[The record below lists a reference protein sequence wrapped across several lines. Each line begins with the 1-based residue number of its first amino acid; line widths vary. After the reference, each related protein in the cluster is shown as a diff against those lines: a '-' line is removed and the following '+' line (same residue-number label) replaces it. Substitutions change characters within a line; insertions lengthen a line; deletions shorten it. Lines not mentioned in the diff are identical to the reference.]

1 MQARGAE
8 TGSSEVELA
17 LPEYDGPEVEIA
29 FDPQYLVEFLRA
41 LEGEPTV
48 TLEMSDGDKPAL
60 FQLRRQVPVPR
71 DAAGGVSAL

>member
-8 TGSSEVELA
+8 TGSSEVELP
-17 LPEYDGPEVEIA
+17 LPDYDGAGGEIA

-48 TLEMSDGDKPAL
+48 TLEMTR
-60 FQLRRQVPVPR
+60 RRQ
-71 DAAGGVSAL
+71 AGAVQVRRRTTCTW